1 MSARTEE
8 DKMAE
13 QWTYQI
19 TYLDGKSQGFVNVA
33 AESQTKAIE
42 KFEAKFPAR
51 TVSECKLLGKRK

>member
-1 MSARTEE
+1 
-8 DKMAE
+8 MAE